1 MKKSGRRLLGILLAA
16 SMTAAAV
23 FPVQGMAAEGTNRR
37 YAYEEEEIDLGER
50 LAEEPEE
57 EQKEPEESKALEEKE
72 PEEGKALEE
81 GEPEE
86 GKALEEE
93 EPEED
98 NIPQEEGQ
106 QPSKTL
112 IQESEEKG
120 VEDLLPKSND
130 EETIMPLEDSYD
142 INQPVIEKFE
152 FVENGKTLTQTEE
165 LHFNIWV
172 YDADSYVQSI
182 SIVLSGSHF
191 YDKALSFQKSEEGN
205 LYTATLPCSQMWEG
219 SYYVDSIRV
228 EDARNNYVEKSVYG
242 EGGYYYEFI
251 LKNPEETHNVTLS
264 NFQMVKSAADGKET
278 LKAEDEVTFT
288 ADVQCENEKI
298 SSVYMYVSTYQS
310 SYSGTEQI
318 VGEYDEDSNSLTGVF
333 KVTDKT
339 CPTVWRLGSIHIRTE
354 AGRYYYIYP
363 ESIEPEKELMFE
375 VDQEYDND
383 KPVIES
389 IAIDKNGQTVNVG
402 ETITIRV
409 KVEEEHPSAS
419 ACVRFHTKASG
430 GVTTASVY
438 LSYDENSKEYVGETT
453 VTKYN
458 YPGKWEL
465 SYLEIA
471 DTYGNY
477 AYLSDYQGAGEE
489 DALPY
494 YMVSADAYDMVD
506 PIIKS
511 ICIDHGE
518 LAKAGER
525 VAITVEVE
533 EENPYSTAEARF
545 EAQDSENAD
554 SMSVGLRYRTDLK
567 AYVGTIDI
575 TETTG
580 PYKWEL
586 AYLCIRDNN
595 GNKTYLWDY
604 EEDGPWYFTVDP
616 AGYDVE
622 NPVIESITIDKNGE
636 WVKAGDTVTIR
647 VKVNE
652 KNPSNLGHAYFY
664 PQVTNVSAY
673 SDVDLWYDSA
683 SKEYVGTIHITD
695 TTYPCEWMLTELEIT
710 DTSSRKT
717 DLYDFQSNWRDS
729 CPWYYRVKSGN
740 TYREDMKDVMFSFYG
755 YAKQADGS
763 YQPDSLISR
772 QTVEKVGRRATLKE
786 LGVFPQPIEGVAA
799 TWTYN
804 WTDWEI
810 DENTELL
817 FPGTETTACNFF
829 AAYDKGCANVSL
841 TYMAEDSG
849 QKTVIVPCFVDREA
863 TYQDVLDT
871 LELPEDGK
879 ADDFVRFKLGYSNE
893 YHNEETQVGDVA
905 GVSVEAEYKKC
916 QVAWNTRYVD
926 KDGIEI
932 SQVITKSYLEGT
944 TIKEALAEL
953 KEPEDINGMEFE
965 RWILLD
971 TTEDEILSQP
981 MTSLNVVAIYSGKTT
996 VDTTYTYRGEDG
1008 IITCGS
1014 KLLVLDGEGL
1024 SDAAIQGQA
1033 TAVVKDV
1040 SHLAGLMLYEWSDTI
1055 DINQEKYKKIQ
1066 FQALYYNCVVV
1077 LKYPDETCQY
1087 VIVDKN
1093 AEFTLPTENENYE
1106 DIVWEGCEKGQT
1118 VVITE
1123 DREFLAEDAKRKDGA
1138 IEEPTG
1144 ARLSEEEIARIKEE
1158 IEKAESGASIQI
1170 DMKKATVVPKELLEK
1185 IKEKQVDLVLDM
1197 GAYSWSIS
1205 GKDVAATELEDID
1218 LEVTIGTDHVPSS
1231 LIDSIAEGK
1240 PATQISLTHNGA
1252 FGFRADLTLNLG
1264 SENSGSTANLYYYD
1278 SSGKLIFRNAGQVGE
1293 DGATSLSFSH
1303 ASDYVVVI
1311 DKNASSNAEPKD
1323 EETGKPEN
1331 NAKEDDGKQ
1340 DDSEEDTGRP
1350 DGKVKEK
1357 NGKQGDG
1364 DTKEEVW
1371 NNHKENET
1379 ANVRRNSDHTT
1390 TDSGKTEASTAD
1402 SNKMKSPKTGE

>member
-50 LAEEPEE
+50 VAEEPEE
-57 EQKEPEESKALEEKE
+57 EQKT
-72 PEEGKALEE
+72 PEEGKDLEE

-86 GKALEEE
+86 SKALEEE

-106 QPSKTL
+106 QPSKIL
-112 IQESEEKG
+112 SQEPEEKG

-228 EDARNNYVEKSVYG
+228 EDARNNYVEKNVYG

-710 DTSSRKT
+710 DTSGRKT

-804 WTDWEI
+804 WTDWEV

-1138 IEEPTG
+1138 IEETTG

-1185 IKEKQVDLVLDM
+1185 IKEKQVELVLDM

-1205 GKDVAATELEDID
+1205 GKDVVATELEDID

-1240 PATQISLTHNGA
+1240 SATQISLTHNGA

-1357 NGKQGDG
+1357 NGKQRDG

-1390 TDSGKTEASTAD
+1390 TDSGKTEVSTAD